1 MKFKLKS
8 DKEFTED
15 IKNGP
20 SFSIFLIYFYIIII
34 HFLIHEQK
42 LSVEWIEQPE
52 CITDANQDSE
62 INQFEDRTKRDITV
76 RGLHRPIII
85 R

>member
-1 MKFKLKS
+1 MDLVFQYFLY
-8 DKEFTED
+8 
-15 IKNGP
+15 
-20 SFSIFLIYFYIIII
+20 IFILLLFI
-34 HFLIHEQK
+34 FLIHEQK
-42 LSVEWIEQPE
+42 LSVEWIKQPE